1 MAHLTG
7 VAVGGAV
14 HSTSV
19 LAKIS
24 ISQRQSGH
32 ELSRH
37 CVRFEWRTRTACLNA
52 AWPGMAP
59 LRPAWE
65 PE

>member
-14 HSTSV
+14 HSTNV

-24 ISQRQSGH
+24 ISHRQSGH

-37 CVRFEWRTRTACLNA
+37 CVRFE
-52 AWPGMAP
+52 
-59 LRPAWE
+59 
-65 PE
+65 